1 VRLVAALRDVVAL
14 LAGDQELSGRIPV
27 ASSSK
32 QTTEMSPGTSTGSLN
47 GRYRFLVGAV
57 AMQGSLTARLVY

>member
-1 VRLVAALRDVVAL
+1 
-14 LAGDQELSGRIPV
+14 
-27 ASSSK
+27 
-32 QTTEMSPGTSTGSLN
+32 MSPGTSTGSLN